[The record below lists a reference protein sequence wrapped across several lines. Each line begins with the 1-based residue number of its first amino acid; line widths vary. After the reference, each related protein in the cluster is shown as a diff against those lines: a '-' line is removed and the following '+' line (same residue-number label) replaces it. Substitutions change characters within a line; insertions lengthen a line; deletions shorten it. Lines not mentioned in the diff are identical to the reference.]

1 MMINILRV
9 LIILMKESHV
19 RDLLILILSKWLLM
33 LKFVVLVEKILIA
46 DRSH

>member
-9 LIILMKESHV
+9 LIILIMESHV